1 MKTTLFL
8 VTSIPEAT
16 AFFMHS
22 LYVTA
27 TPKRMK
33 KLLSLLAPAYSFS
46 QVGINT
52 TTPELCTAIHIAG
65 GTVKAKSI
73 PTVTSADFNGY

>member
-1 MKTTLFL
+1 
-8 VTSIPEAT
+8 
-16 AFFMHS
+16 
-22 LYVTA
+22 
-27 TPKRMK
+27 MK

-52 TTPELCTAIHIAG
+52 TTPELGTAIHIAR